1 MLERLLLSS
10 HVTDS
15 SRFRFIEILLL
26 NLLLLL
32 ISLLRK

>member
-1 MLERLLLSS
+1 MLKRLLLLS

-15 SRFRFIEILLL
+15 LHFRFIETLLL